1 MLNAGTILVVDDD
14 ENDLLMLERALQEA
28 GVGNP
33 VQTLHDG
40 NEAIQY
46 LKGEGPYSDRE
57 KSPLP
62 CLMLLD
68 LKLPKCNGFQVLDW
82 RRNQQDL
89 QHFPIIIL
97 SGSNLQTDIQRAL
110 ELGATAYC
118 EKPVGLNRLIL
129 MAKELRE
136 QCLEHD
142 VEPRSARFLR
152 WRLAAIV
159 TWAWVATIIDE
170 CAGVY

>member
-28 GVGNP
+28 GVTNP
-33 VQTLHDG
+33 VQMLHDG

-46 LKGEGPYSDRE
+46 LKGEGLYSDRE

-68 LKLPKCNGFQVLDW
+68 LKLPQCDGFQVLDW
-82 RRNQQDL
+82 RRNQQEL

-97 SGSNLQTDIQRAL
+97 SGSNLKTDIQRAL

-142 VEPRSARFLR
+142 VEPRSARFLQ
-152 WRLAAIV
+152 WSSAAIV
-159 TWAWVATIIDE
+159 PLVWVCTLIDE
-170 CAGVY
+170 CAEVY